1 MLPWLLVPLLSAA
14 PINPIDESLVVPVQ
28 EPISPAFIETPPTP
42 PEDPP
47 TVEENLAEQS
57 PMQTPGSQ
65 LGFISFAALDVTVKM
80 QSPFRPLVGSS
91 REAKVTDAGGTFAL
105 GVRYGLKERILDR
118 QWMPALGFVI
128 GTSVTANEISP
139 FTEVRAEWLT
149 VSPGGPLQPNFVVY
163 GSSGVTLSTG
173 FGNPLA
179 LNPHVGFGLGWNWLP
194 KGGGGGGWGS
204 GWSSVVDA
212 AGKLKSTGGGGGG
225 WGSGWSGSGLG
236 GGAGLLLAIPVA
248 LAAGLMIFA
257 GRLEVRYVAR
267 PFLGPGNDYFALMI
281 GAGT

>member
-1 MLPWLLVPLLSAA
+1 MQQLGGWYGACSDRHVMLPWLLVPLLSAA

-57 PMQTPGSQ
+57 PLQTPGSQ

-194 KGGGGGGWGS
+194 KGK
-204 GWSSVVDA
+204 A
-212 AGKLKSTGGGGGG
+212 G
-225 WGSGWSGSGLG
+225 WGSGWSGTGLV

>member
-57 PMQTPGSQ
+57 PLQTPGSQ

-204 GWSSVVDA
+204 GWS
-212 AGKLKSTGGGGGG
+212 
-225 WGSGWSGSGLG
+225 GSGLG